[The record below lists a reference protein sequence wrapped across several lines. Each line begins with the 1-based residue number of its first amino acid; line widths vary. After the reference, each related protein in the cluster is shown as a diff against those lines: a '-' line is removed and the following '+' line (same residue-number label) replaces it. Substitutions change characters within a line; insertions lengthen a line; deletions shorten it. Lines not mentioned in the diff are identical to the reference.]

1 MQADIFSGVERFH
14 GATVGAMKRLGEIH
28 IRTLERLAQHQLNI
42 VRILLEGSQGQLIVL
57 KEARGARELLSS
69 QLQAGSELGQ
79 RFAAHVGQTLEIFID
94 AQDECVG
101 WASEGL
107 HLMANRTFA

>member
-14 GATVGAMKRLGEIH
+14 GATVGAMKRLGQIH
-28 IRTLERLAQHQLNI
+28 IRTLERLAQHQLNT
-42 VRILLEGSQGQLIVL
+42 VRILLEGSQGQLIIL

-69 QLQAGSELGQ
+69 QLHVGSELGQ
-79 RFAAHVGQTLEIFID
+79 RFAAHTGQTLEIFMD
-94 AQDECVG
+94 AQDECAG
-101 WASEGL
+101 WVSEGL